1 MATKPKHKYSVCPE
15 FELSRTIVRD
25 KNGRRITNSRAETIA
40 SETLKRVVGRPSLT
54 GKAKVSPEIKARV
67 PQKLKVKLDSEARRR
82 GQTASSLIREALE
95 KYLKSA

>member
-1 MATKPKHKYSVCPE
+1 VATKSKQKYTLGRDV
-15 FELSRTIVRD
+15 ELSRTIVKD
-25 KNGRRITNSRAETIA
+25 KNGRRITNSRAEKIA

-67 PQKLKVKLDSEARRR
+67 PQKLKVKLNREARRR
-82 GQTASSLIREALE
+82 GETASSLIREALE